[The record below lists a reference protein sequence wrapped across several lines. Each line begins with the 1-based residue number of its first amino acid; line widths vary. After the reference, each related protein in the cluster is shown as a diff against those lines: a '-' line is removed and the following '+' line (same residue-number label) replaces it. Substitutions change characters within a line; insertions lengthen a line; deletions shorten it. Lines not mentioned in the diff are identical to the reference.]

1 MYLIDQILLETITR
15 SVATNTNVHLVSS
28 SIIDTECRLVRKNIN
43 CCPLEITSHKSEVC
57 LWKRAKIYF
66 FSVKCWR
73 NLCLRNI
80 LTPKVDT
87 FVNRKACKKFPLPYD
102 FLSPVGY
109 ICILCKEVVCG
120 NCNLETQTF
129 FFLLWENSFSRDFRH
144 SNLFCLESF
153 STKILIST
161 STILR
166 TCE

>member
-1 MYLIDQILLETITR
+1 M
-15 SVATNTNVHLVSS
+15 
-28 SIIDTECRLVRKNIN
+28 
-43 CCPLEITSHKSEVC
+43 C

-87 FVNRKACKKFPLPYD
+87 FVNRKACKKFPLLYD

-144 SNLFCLESF
+144 SNLLSWKFFNQNTYQHFYHFAYMWIERSTFWRKSSF
-153 STKILIST
+153 WDFPFSNTMEIFGPYF
-161 STILR
+161 
-166 TCE
+166 